1 MFILI
6 FQSHRAVRRKACS
19 ESNEKLHMSP
29 RHTANPDSASEAPNG
44 QMKNNR
50 PTPKRR
56 STTSDAIETAEA
68 IKKES
73 RELCDELD
81 VNLKKLR
88 TVIERS
94 RGNGSRTN
102 VIELWMK

>member
-1 MFILI
+1 VSSDYLPV
-6 FQSHRAVRRKACS
+6 AVVATFLTVRIPKIDD
-19 ESNEKLHMSP
+19 MSP
-29 RHTANPDSASEAPNG
+29 RHTAVPDSASEAPNG